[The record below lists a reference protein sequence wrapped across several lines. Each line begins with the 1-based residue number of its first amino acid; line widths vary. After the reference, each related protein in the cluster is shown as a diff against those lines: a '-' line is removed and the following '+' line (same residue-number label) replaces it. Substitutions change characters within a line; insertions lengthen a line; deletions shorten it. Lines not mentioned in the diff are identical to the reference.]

1 MAVIE
6 HYNFTNKHNMIMC
19 VCVCVCVCNNTLG
32 HTN

>member
-19 VCVCVCVCNNTLG
+19 VCVCVCNNTLG

>member
-6 HYNFTNKHNMIMC
+6 YYNFTNIHNMIMC
-19 VCVCVCVCNNTLG
+19 VHVRACNNTLG